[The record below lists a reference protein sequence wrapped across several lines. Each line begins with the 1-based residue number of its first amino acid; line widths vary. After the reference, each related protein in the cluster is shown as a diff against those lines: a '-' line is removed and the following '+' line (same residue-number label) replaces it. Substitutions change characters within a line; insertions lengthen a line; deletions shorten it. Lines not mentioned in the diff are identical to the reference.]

1 MTIKDKFQQFANKEI
16 TAVQLIRDMTGII
29 NPEFAVDI
37 IALVNQVTRVELG
50 DLEMDLFKEM
60 HDLK

>member
-16 TAVQLIRDMTGII
+16 TAVQLIRDMTCIV
-29 NPEFAVDI
+29 NLEHAVDV
-37 IALVNQVTRVELG
+37 IALINQVTRVELG